1 VRPLKIATGHYSTLE
16 LVFDQGTDTTNLRVT
31 WTGIP
36 VGQEEVSKRN
46 FEDYYVR
53 SIKTTFGYAV
63 IFHPSR
69 SSASPTPRPS
79 SSSQAKKEKKPSKK
93 QSRSKN
99 MVIRGNSWQ
108 DKLEVAGP
116 ALTVAAL
123 VFAVAYAAN
132 SYWG

>member
-1 VRPLKIATGHYSTLE
+1 VRLLRIAIGHYSTLE
-16 LVFDQGTDTTNLRVT
+16 LVFDQGTDTTNLRVK

-63 IFHPSR
+63 FFHPNR

-79 SSSQAKKEKKPSKK
+79 SSSQAKREKKPAKK
-93 QSRSKN
+93 QSR